1 MAPTIRTFAQH
12 KTNGVP
18 LVMLTAY
25 DATSARL
32 AASAGVNLL
41 LVGDSLGMVVQGHST
56 TLPVTLEHIIYH
68 TQLVVRGAPDAFII
82 ADMPFMSYNV
92 SPEQALSNA
101 ARCIQ
106 DGGAQG
112 IKLEGGARMASTIR
126 RLVESGIPVLAHIG
140 LTPQSVHSLGGW
152 RVQGKTEAGARALL
166 ADALAV
172 QEAGAFAVI
181 LELVPAPLAERITAE
196 LSIPT
201 IGIGA
206 GVGCDGQVQVLHD
219 ILGLIEGF
227 TPKHA
232 HIFAEGG
239 ALLKD
244 GIMRYKAAVEARD
257 FPTAEN
263 APSID
268 DDVLRAIYGAESD
281 T

>member
-172 QEAGAFAVI
+172 QAAGAFAVI